1 MTDMGVVAATGS
13 GRTAGA
19 LLAAGGGSRF
29 RGPDH
34 KLLADLEGRPLL
46 DHALAPLM
54 AAGLDH
60 VGVVTGSVDLTL
72 LLPREVSALTNDRW
86 AEGQATSLRVA
97 VDWARSLG
105 VTALVVGLGDQP
117 GILASAW
124 RNVAEAATSP
134 IAVATYRG
142 KRGHPVRLH
151 SSMWDLLPTD
161 GDRGAGVVM
170 TRFPELVCEVACDGD
185 TSDVDTV
192 EDLARWR

>member
-1 MTDMGVVAATGS
+1 MTDMDVAAATGS
-13 GRTAGA
+13 ERTAGA
-19 LLAAGGGSRF
+19 LLAAGRGSRF
-29 RGPDH
+29 HGPDH
-34 KLLADLEGRPLL
+34 KLLADLGGRPLL

-72 LLPREVSALTNDRW
+72 LLPHGVSALSNDRW
-86 AEGQATSLRVA
+86 AQGQATSLRVA

-117 GILASAW
+117 GIVVSAW
-124 RNVAEAATSP
+124 RKVAEAVTSP

-151 SSMWDLLPTD
+151 SSIWDLLPTD